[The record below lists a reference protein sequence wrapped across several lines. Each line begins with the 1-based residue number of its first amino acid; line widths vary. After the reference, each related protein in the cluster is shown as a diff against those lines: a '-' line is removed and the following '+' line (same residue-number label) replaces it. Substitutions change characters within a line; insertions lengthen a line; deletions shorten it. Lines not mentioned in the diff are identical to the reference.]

1 VSLPPALAALL
12 APPDPLRLPLPS
24 AALPTP
30 GVRLL
35 RGVPY
40 LVPDGRRP
48 LELDLWL
55 PTEPAGPLPV
65 VVFVHGGAW
74 RTGLRDDLGPAFRSW
89 RPGPFARL
97 AQAGFAV
104 ACADYRLSGEAVHP
118 AQLDDL
124 GAALAWLQARSGELG
139 LDTAR
144 TVVWGESAGGHLAA
158 LLALAAPARGSG
170 VPPVTGCVTWYAPT
184 DLVALAKD
192 PADPHTFEAMLVGGA
207 PADLPERT
215 RDAGPVHHV
224 TSAAPPFL
232 VLHGARDSV
241 VPSDQA
247 VRLAAA
253 LDEAG
258 VPVDLHLVPGA
269 DHLWHGL
276 APDGAE
282 DCFTR
287 SLAFVRDRTAGPSSG

>member
-1 VSLPPALAALL
+1 MSLPPALAALL
-12 APPDPLRLPLPS
+12 APPDPTRLPLPP
-24 AALPTP
+24 AALPAA

-55 PTEPAGPLPV
+55 PAEPAGPLPV

-118 AQLDDL
+118 TQVDDL
-124 GAALAWLQARSGELG
+124 TAALSWLHARSGELG

-158 LLALAAPARGSG
+158 LLALTMPDRDPE

-184 DLVALAKD
+184 DLVALTED
-192 PADPHTFEAMLVGGA
+192 PADPRTFEAMLVGGA
-207 PADLPERT
+207 PADLPERA

-232 VLHGARDSV
+232 VLHGTQDSV

-253 LDEAG
+253 LRGAG
-258 VPVDLHLVPGA
+258 VSVDLHLVPGA

-276 APDGAE
+276 TPSGAE

-287 SLAFVRDRTAGPSSG
+287 SLDFVRARTADSASG